1 VEQEVAVEK
10 GVQLIIDQ
18 VLPAL
23 ALDSGILNASEVL
36 AFLQD
41 VKCLRDTEV
50 MQSKI
55 WNQRCGKLQQRLVL
69 TGRQP
74 EVLGDTEQ
82 GIHQEVIGI
91 LDGGLDSL

>member
-1 VEQEVAVEK
+1 MKQEVAVEK

-55 WNQRCGKLQQRLVL
+55 RNQGCGELQQRLVL

-91 LDGGLDSL
+91 LNSGLDSL